1 MCSQCRHAG
10 THDRI
15 YKSQSLEHVV
25 YLLCT
30 SRVRLRKE
38 EKMREQE
45 QRMRA
50 KEEKMKEQELKGRLQ
65 TNGYAGNCRHS

>member
-1 MCSQCRHAG
+1 
-10 THDRI
+10 
-15 YKSQSLEHVV
+15 
-25 YLLCT
+25 
-30 SRVRLRKE
+30 
-38 EKMREQE
+38 MREQE